1 MTTSVR
7 KRPPAPGTKLAAL
20 VAAWDAG
27 DRARALAIAADF
39 PQLGEWGAVIRRG
52 ASARLSPDFYREL
65 GQDPDALVAAA
76 YDAVRCRYGL
86 DG

>member
-1 MTTSVR
+1 MTSVR
-7 KRPPAPGTKLAAL
+7 TRPPAPGTRLAKL

-27 DRARALAIAADF
+27 EKARALAIAADF
-39 PQLGEWGAVIRRG
+39 GELGAEGPAIRRG

-65 GQDPDALVAAA
+65 GQDPDALVDAA
-76 YDAVRCRYGL
+76 YDAIARRYGL